1 MVFYGPDM
9 EPVRVTESRAG
20 VVECDHRVRV
30 AVWKDGK
37 AAHTAGD
44 VSARVYLR
52 SSAKPVQAL
61 ASILTGAAD
70 RFAMTDSEIA
80 LACGSHGGESFHVE
94 TAAGLLARIGLAPDA
109 LQCGAHAPSFEPAA
123 RAIWAAS
130 SAPTV
135 LHNNCSGKHSAM
147 LAACVASSWPT
158 ANYLEPSHPLQVL
171 NRANV
176 AAFGGL
182 SPADVHFGVDGCSAP
197 VFAVP
202 LVAAARIFANVT
214 NRNSAD
220 GVPETHR
227 VAARR
232 VCAALRERPEMIAGT
247 KRLDTDLL
255 RATGGRIVSKV
266 GAEGLWCAGVSGAD
280 AGVAVKCEDGSALP
294 AYWVG
299 LTALRTLGFLSA
311 AEWDALAPHHDLVR
325 RNHRKFEVGV
335 CEIEPA
341 GALR

>member
-1 MVFYGPDM
+1 M
-9 EPVRVTESRAG
+9 ETVRVIESRAG
-20 VVECDHRVRV
+20 VVECVHHVRA

-37 AAHTAGD
+37 AVHAAGD
-44 VSARVYLR
+44 AAARVYLR

-70 RFAMTDSEIA
+70 RFAMTDAELA
-80 LACGSHGGESFHVE
+80 LACGSHGGESFHVD
-94 TAAGLLARIGLAPDA
+94 TAAGLLGKIGLGPDA
-109 LQCGAHAPSFEPAA
+109 LQCGAHPPVFEPAA

-130 SAPTV
+130 SAPTP

-158 ANYLEPSHPLQVL
+158 ENYLDPGHPLQTL

-176 AAFGGL
+176 AAFAGI
-182 SPADVHFGVDGCSAP
+182 SPAEVHVGVDGCSAP

-202 LVAAARIFANVT
+202 LMGAARIFASLT

-227 VAARR
+227 VASRR

-247 KRLDTDLL
+247 RRLDTDLL
-255 RATGGRIVSKV
+255 RATAGRLVSKV
-266 GAEGLWCAGVSGAD
+266 GAEGLWCAGVSGEN
-280 AGVAVKCEDGSALP
+280 AGLAVKCDDGSALP

-311 AEWDALAPHHDLVR
+311 AEWEALAPHRDLVR
-325 RNHRKFEVGV
+325 RNHRKIEVGV
-335 CEIEPA
+335 CEIQPA
-341 GALR
+341 GAVG

>member
-1 MVFYGPDM
+1 M

-20 VVECDHRVRV
+20 VVECVHHVRV

-37 AAHTAGD
+37 IVRAAGD
-44 VSARVYLR
+44 TGSRVYLR

-70 RFAMTDSEIA
+70 RFAMTDAELA
-80 LACGSHGGESFHVE
+80 LACGSHGGERFHVE
-94 TAAGLLARIGLAPDA
+94 TAAGLLGRIGLTPDA
-109 LQCGAHAPSFEPAA
+109 LQCGAHPPVFEPAA

-130 SAPTV
+130 GAPTV

-158 ANYLEPSHPLQVL
+158 ANYLDPSHPLQVM

-176 AAFGGL
+176 AAFAGV
-182 SPADVHFGVDGCSAP
+182 SPADVHVGVDGCSAP

-202 LVAAARIFANVT
+202 LAAAARIFANVT

-220 GVPETHR
+220 GVSEAQR

-247 KRLDTDLL
+247 KRLDTDLI
-255 RATGGRIVSKV
+255 RATAGRLVSKV
-266 GAEGLWCAGVSGAD
+266 GAEGLWCAGVSGEN
-280 AGVAVKCEDGSALP
+280 AGVAVKCEDGSALA

-299 LTALRTLGFLSA
+299 LTALRTLGWLSD
-311 AEWDALAPHHDLVR
+311 AEWETLAPHRDLAR
-325 RNHRKFEVGV
+325 RNHRRIEVGV
-335 CEIEPA
+335 CTIEPA
-341 GALR
+341 GALG

>member
-1 MVFYGPDM
+1 M
-9 EPVRVTESRAG
+9 EPVRVVESRAG
-20 VVECDHRVRV
+20 VVECEHRVRV
-30 AVWKDGK
+30 ALWKDGK
-37 AAHTAGD
+37 AARTAGD
-44 VSARVYLR
+44 AASSVYLR

-61 ASILTGAAD
+61 ACILTGAAD
-70 RFAMTDSEIA
+70 RFAMSDAEIA

-94 TAAGLLARIGLAPDA
+94 TAAGLLAKIGLTPDA
-109 LQCGAHAPSFEPAA
+109 LQCGAHPPVYEPAA

-130 SAPTV
+130 SAPTA

-147 LAACVASSWPT
+147 LAACVASGWPT
-158 ANYLEPSHPLQVL
+158 ANYLDPSHPLQVM

-176 AAFGGL
+176 AAFAGI
-182 SPADVHFGVDGCSAP
+182 SPADVHLGVDGCSAP

-214 NRNSAD
+214 NRNSAG
-220 GVPETHR
+220 GVPEGHR
-227 VAARR
+227 VASRR

-255 RATGGRIVSKV
+255 RATGGRLVSKV
-266 GAEGLWCAGVSGAD
+266 GAEGLWCVGVSGAD
-280 AGVAVKCEDGSALP
+280 AGLAVKCEDGAALP

-299 LTALRTLGFLSA
+299 LTALRTLGFLA
-311 AEWDALAPHHDLVR
+311 DAEWAALAPHRDLVR

>member
-1 MVFYGPDM
+1 M
-9 EPVRVTESRAG
+9 EPVRVIQSRAG
-20 VVECDHRVRV
+20 VAECEHHVRV
-30 AVWKDGK
+30 AVWQDGK
-37 AAHTAGD
+37 AVRTAGD
-44 VSARVYLR
+44 VSTRVYLR

-61 ASILTGAAD
+61 ACILTGAAD
-70 RFAMTDSEIA
+70 RFAMTDAEIA

-94 TAAGLLARIGLAPDA
+94 TAAGLLTRIGLTPDA
-109 LQCGAHAPSFEPAA
+109 LQCGAHPPVFEPAA
-123 RAIWAAS
+123 RAVWAAGG
-130 SAPTV
+130 APTA

-158 ANYLEPSHPLQVL
+158 ANYLDPSHPLQVL

-176 AAFGGL
+176 AAFAGI
-182 SPADVHFGVDGCSAP
+182 SAADVHVGVDGCSAP

-202 LVAAARIFANVT
+202 LIAAARIFANVT

-247 KRLDTDLL
+247 RRLDTDLL
-255 RATGGRIVSKV
+255 RATSGRLVSKV
-266 GAEGLWCAGVSGAD
+266 GAEGLWCVGVSGAN
-280 AGVAVKCEDGSALP
+280 AGLAVKCDDGSAQP
-294 AYWVG
+294 GYWVG

-311 AEWDALAPHHDLVR
+311 AEWETLAPHHDLVR
-325 RNHRKFEVGV
+325 RNHRKIDVGV
-335 CEIEPA
+335 CEIQPA
-341 GALR
+341 GALL